1 MLHRMYGGVAMADKE
16 GVERKV
22 WLLPTEL
29 SDRLK
34 AFQASQGIASEV
46 EAARRL
52 LDSALQMRDAVPDI
66 LRKLID
72 RYAEE
77 KDIRVLSRDVLI
89 NHTLVTSVNFDDD
102 GVWFQFK
109 DDTMGKFTRKGQ
121 AFTGN
126 RDSAY
131 NGDIVWNQYPQPAPQ
146 VRSSGRGTAGGPSWD
161 APKGGDLDDEIPF

>member
-1 MLHRMYGGVAMADKE
+1 MADKD

-29 SDRLK
+29 SERIK
-34 AFQASQGIASEV
+34 AYQASQGITSEV

-52 LDSALQMRDAVPDI
+52 LDSALQLRDTVPDI
-66 LRKLID
+66 LGKMKH

-77 KDIRVLSRDVLI
+77 KDIRVLARDVLI

-102 GVWFQFK
+102 GVWFQFS
-109 DDTMGKFTRKGQ
+109 DDTMGRFNKRGQ
-121 AFTGN
+121 AFVGFRN
-126 RDSAY
+126 EGY
-131 NGDIVWNQYPQPAPQ
+131 NGDISWTSYPPPAPPQP
-146 VRSSGRGTAGGPSWD
+146 VRGSGRDSPSWD

>member
-1 MLHRMYGGVAMADKE
+1 MADKE

-34 AFQASQGIASEV
+34 AFQASQGITSEV

-52 LDSALQMRDAVPDI
+52 LDSALQLRDTVPDI

-72 RYAEE
+72 RYTEE
-77 KDIRVLSRDVLI
+77 KDVRVLARDVLI
-89 NHTLVTSVNFDDD
+89 NHTLVVGVNFDDE
-102 GVWFQFK
+102 GVCFLFK
-109 DDTMGKFTRKGQ
+109 DDPMGKFTKKGE
-121 AFTGN
+121 AFIGH
-126 RDSAY
+126 RDSGY
-131 NGDIVWNQYPQPAPQ
+131 GSDVHWTSYPQPTPPPR
-146 VRSSGRGTAGGPSWD
+146 RSPASGQRNTGGPSWD

>member
-1 MLHRMYGGVAMADKE
+1 MADKD

-22 WLLPTEL
+22 WLLPAEL
-29 SDRLK
+29 SERIR
-34 AFQASQGIASEV
+34 AYQTSQGIASEV

-52 LDSALQMRDAVPDI
+52 LDSALQLRDTVPDI

-72 RYAEE
+72 RYMEE
-77 KDIRVLSRDVLI
+77 KDIRVLARDVLI

-109 DDTMGKFTRKGQ
+109 DDSMGKIDKGGKAFLGYREGYDVNWTPYPKPVTARPATR
-121 AFTGN
+121 
-126 RDSAY
+126 
-131 NGDIVWNQYPQPAPQ
+131 
-146 VRSSGRGTAGGPSWD
+146 AGGPSWD